1 MVQAMANNGGLP
13 KQYQAVEYIGSDG
26 SQYIDTLVN
35 GGSDIAIDIVMSD
48 NKGGWILGSQKS
60 ASASRFVLYCNNN
73 AQFAFKVNS
82 NIGQNYKCDN
92 VAQHHFILSNTKCVM
107 DNYTYSINSGAWAD
121 TLPLFLFA
129 MNNNGTYQTGASFK
143 IHKCNIFSD
152 TTLVRQFVPCY
163 DKQSLEIG
171 MYDTISRTFFTN
183 SGTGTFTKGN
193 DIKL

>member
-13 KQYQAVEYIGSDG
+13 KQYQAVEYIGSNG
-26 SQYIDTLVN
+26 RQYINTFIN
-35 GGSDIAIDIVMSD
+35 GGSDITIDIVISD
-48 NKGGWILGSQKS
+48 INGGWILGSQKS
-60 ASASRFVLYCNNN
+60 ANESRFVVYCNNN
-73 AQFAFKVNS
+73 TLFAFKVNS
-82 NIGQNYKCDN
+82 NIGSGYICDD

-107 DNYTYSINSGAWAD
+107 DSYTYSINSGVWAD

-129 MNNNGTYQTGASFK
+129 MNNNGKYQAGISYK
-143 IHKCNIFSD
+143 IHKCDIYSN

-163 DKQSLEIG
+163 DKQSGVIG
-171 MYDTISRTFFTN
+171 MYDTISRIFFTN